1 MKQALEVL
9 SETSGA
15 AIFGHVDTGS
25 AQPTRE
31 PLTYVNKEK
40 ASGAHYAKKED
51 GLIEAA

>member
-9 SETSGA
+9 SETSAAAA
-15 AIFGHVDTGS
+15 AIFGHVGTGS

-40 ASGAHYAKKED
+40 ASRATMPKKKTD
-51 GLIEAA
+51 